1 MLALPAA
8 FIEGWDFKQGT
19 TTMKTA
25 LIALALAVA
34 SGAALAAE
42 TPAAPASA
50 PAPAA
55 AAQPQHG
62 YPSECSTDV
71 SRFCTTSLD
80 DGDRFNCLR
89 SHMSD
94 LARRC
99 KVKMREAVAGRGPN
113 PSSGASVGE

>member
-42 TPAAPASA
+42 TPAAPAPA

-55 AAQPQHG
+55 TQPQHG